1 MNKLVQTSSKT
12 TENYF
17 NKSAKDNNFQNP
29 NYDNND
35 KKLNLQSRTSNGQSS
50 FFDSKGISN
59 SNEKVANI
67 IIYYQEF
74 EIKKFLDKEL
84 ENYLFTIKTELK
96 YTIENF
102 YREIGEFKFIKN
114 EINLIKQSTVDNK
127 KLVLIFQDDFEKKIN
142 ELNLR
147 NYNSNT
153 LFDSTRISLEV
164 LLRFI

>member
-1 MNKLVQTSSKT
+1 MPSH
-12 TENYF
+12 
-17 NKSAKDNNFQNP
+17 
-29 NYDNND
+29 
-35 KKLNLQSRTSNGQSS
+35 
-50 FFDSKGISN
+50 
-59 SNEKVANI
+59 
-67 IIYYQEF
+67 
-74 EIKKFLDKEL
+74 
-84 ENYLFTIKTELK
+84 LFTIKTELK